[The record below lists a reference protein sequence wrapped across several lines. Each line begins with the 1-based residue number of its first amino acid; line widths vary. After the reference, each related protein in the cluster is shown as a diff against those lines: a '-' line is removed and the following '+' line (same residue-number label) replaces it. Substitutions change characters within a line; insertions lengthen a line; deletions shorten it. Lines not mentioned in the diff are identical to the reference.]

1 MTSQTIAPDRATDD
15 ASPNQLA
22 ADILDTLAH
31 RIGKDA
37 QAARPH
43 DWLAATILTIR
54 NDIIDRWMESTR
66 QAHAAGAKRVYYL
79 SLEFLIGRLLRDAI
93 ANLGRTAEVSAALK
107 TLGVDLAEIEEI
119 EPDAAL
125 GNGGLGRLAACFM
138 ESLASLDLPAY
149 GYGIRYVN
157 GMFRQRIDDGWQV
170 ELPETWLAHGNPWEF
185 ERAESA
191 YAIGFGGESNSSGN
205 GSINRAEKIS
215 LTIAAVVTHVLPNGN
230 MMIQGRQEVRTN
242 QELRELTV
250 AGIVRPEDI
259 SAANTIRHTQIAE
272 ARIGYG
278 GRGALT
284 RAQQV
289 PAGQAI
295 IERYTPF

>member
-1 MTSQTIAPDRATDD
+1 MRPILILATSLPLA
-15 ASPNQLA
+15 LA
-22 ADILDTLAH
+22 ACGTIGDVAGSGRTPQLSPVAYPAPLVAHTQPMGMPAPQPSAALASANS
-31 RIGKDA
+31 IWK
-37 QAARPH
+37 
-43 DWLAATILTIR
+43 
-54 NDIIDRWMESTR
+54 
-66 QAHAAGAKRVYYL
+66 AGAKAFFKDQRAQRVGD
-79 SLEFLIGRLLRDAI
+79 IV
-93 ANLGRTAEVSAALK
+93 TVSI
-107 TLGVDLAEIEEI
+107 EIDDSATMNNSTNRSRENEMS
-119 EPDAAL
+119 
-125 GNGGLGRLAACFM
+125 GGLTNLLGL
-138 ESLASLDLPAY
+138 ESSLGKILPGGFDPQNA
-149 GYGIRYVN
+149 V
-157 GMFRQRIDDGWQV
+157 
-170 ELPETWLAHGNPWEF
+170 
-185 ERAESA
+185 
-191 YAIGFGGESNSSGN
+191 GFGGESSSSGA
-205 GSINRAEKIS
+205 GAINRAEKIN